1 MDRLYLAISSAFFL
15 AGILYAVLTLTSGK
29 YRQSSWNLIAI
40 AGGFVFQTL
49 FLYARGQVHGRCPIS
64 NLPEILIFLAWAM
77 AIIYFVFGS
86 TYRLSLLGLF
96 TSPLVFLLQL
106 PGLVLPFDRE
116 AALARAATKTLDPW
130 VELHIS
136 VALLAYGAF
145 AMACVAGVMFLVQ
158 ERQIQ
163 RGKLNALFYNLP
175 PINTLTK
182 TILRLLAI
190 GLLLLTVGIVSAY
203 KIPAGFLQDHPITPL
218 FVILGIYTLLVGTA
232 LTRGLAPRWLATFSI
247 VAFAFPIISLW
258 LVSGNH

>member
-15 AGILYAVLTLTSGK
+15 AGIMYAVLALTSGK

-40 AGGFVFQTL
+40 AAGFVFQTA

-64 NLPEILIFLAWAM
+64 SLPEILIFLAWAM
-77 AIIYFVFGS
+77 AIIYFLFGP

-106 PGLVLPFDRE
+106 PGLVAPFDRQ
-116 AALARAATKTLDPW
+116 AAIAHAATQTVDAW
-130 VELHIS
+130 TELHVS

-182 TILRLLAI
+182 TILRLLGI
-190 GLLLLTVGIVSAY
+190 GLVLLLAGILTAY
-203 KIPAGFLQDHPITPL
+203 KIPTGLEDHPIWPL
-218 FVILGIYTLLVGTA
+218 YVILAIYIALLGTA
-232 LTRGLAPRWLATFSI
+232 LTRGLAPRRLATLSI
-247 VAFAFPIISLW
+247 VAFAFPILSLW

>member
-15 AGILYAVLTLTSGK
+15 AGILYAVITLTSGK

-40 AGGFVFQTL
+40 AGGFIFQTV
-49 FLYARGQVHGRCPIS
+49 FLYIRGEVHGRCPLS
-64 NLPEILIFLAWAM
+64 NLAEILIFLAWAM
-77 AIIYFVFGS
+77 AIIYFLFGP

-106 PGLVLPFDRE
+106 PGLIAPFDRD
-116 AALARAATKTLDPW
+116 AALAAAAEKTLNPW
-130 VELHIS
+130 VELHVS

-158 ERQIQ
+158 ERQITS
-163 RGKLNALFYNLP
+163 GKLDTLFYNLP

-182 TILRLLAI
+182 TIQRLLGLGLALLII
-190 GLLLLTVGIVSAY
+190 GIGSAY
-203 KIPAGFLQDHPITPL
+203 KIPASFLQDHPIWPL
-218 FVILGIYTLLVGTA
+218 FIILAIYTALVGVSII
-232 LTRGLAPRWLATFSI
+232 RGIAPRRLAILSI
-247 VAFAFPIISLW
+247 IAFVFPIISLW

>member
-1 MDRLYLAISSAFFL
+1 MDRLYLAISCAFFL
-15 AGILYAVLTLTSGK
+15 AGILYAVLALTSGR
-29 YRQSSWNLIAI
+29 YRQSSWNLLAI
-40 AGGFVFQTL
+40 AGGFIFQTA

-64 NLPEILIFLAWAM
+64 NLSEILIFLAWAM
-77 AIIYFVFGS
+77 TIIYFLFGP

-106 PGLVLPFDRE
+106 PGLIAPFDRE
-116 AALARAATKTLDPW
+116 AALARAAGRSIEPW
-130 VELHIS
+130 TELHVS

-163 RGKLNALFYNLP
+163 KRKLNALFYNLP

-182 TILRLLAI
+182 TILRLLGLGLVLLIVAI
-190 GLLLLTVGIVSAY
+190 GSAY
-203 KIPAGFLQDHPITPL
+203 KIPGGTGGHSIAPL
-218 FVILGIYTLLVGTA
+218 YIILAAYSLLLGISV
-232 LTRGLAPRWLATFSI
+232 TRGIAPRRLASLAV

-258 LVSGNH
+258 MLSPSH

>member
-15 AGILYAVLTLTSGK
+15 AGIAYAVLALTSGK
-29 YRQSSWNLIAI
+29 YRQSSWNLVAI
-40 AGGFVFQTL
+40 AGGFIFQTV

-64 NLPEILIFLAWAM
+64 SLPEILIFLGWAM
-77 AIIYFVFGS
+77 SIIYFLFGP

-106 PGLVLPFDRE
+106 PGLILPFDRAAAE
-116 AALARAATKTLDPW
+116 AAAAGRTVEPW
-130 VELHIS
+130 TELHVS

-163 RGKLNALFYNLP
+163 KGDLNALFYNLP

-182 TILRLLAI
+182 TILRLLSLGFI
-190 GLLLLTVGIVSAY
+190 LLLVGIISAY
-203 KIPAGFLQDHPITPL
+203 KIPTGLENHPITPL
-218 FVILGIYTLLVGTA
+218 YVILAIYAALLGTA
-232 LTRGLAPRWLATFSI
+232 HTRGLAPRRLATLSI
-247 VAFAFPIISLW
+247 VAFAFPILSLW
-258 LVSGNH
+258 LVSANH